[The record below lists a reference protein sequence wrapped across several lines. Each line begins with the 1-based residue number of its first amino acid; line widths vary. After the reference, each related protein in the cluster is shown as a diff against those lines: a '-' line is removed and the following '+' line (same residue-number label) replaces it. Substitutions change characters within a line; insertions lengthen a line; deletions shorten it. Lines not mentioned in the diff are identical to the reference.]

1 MLRFIFKFMCPTHTQ
16 AFLVPQSLQIQ
27 GGLLDDTQS
36 DSVPMFNLNCLD
48 LNILAAHLAR
58 LQTESLLMGWH
69 WFQHVIIDT
78 IVIYPTAHSRCND
91 SWFLTLPRAQNRL
104 PKLIKRELAEVRLVT
119 HGQTASAISIV
130 SRDPANCFSSDSK
143 AFFFIFSFFLFLVFF
158 PSVILAF
165 LLVRQCF
172 PKFKLMTAINS
183 IAQDQQFPA

>member
-1 MLRFIFKFMCPTHTQ
+1 MTL
-16 AFLVPQSLQIQ
+16 SQIQ
-27 GGLLDDTQS
+27 SPCSTWTAWTSTSWQRTWL
-36 DSVPMFNLNCLD
+36 VCKLNPCWWAGIGSNRD
-48 LNILAAHLAR
+48 Y
-58 LQTESLLMGWH
+58 
-69 WFQHVIIDT
+69 F